1 MPLWFG
7 NGKIYVLPPA
17 PTCHPPLPPGL
28 VPPVSSLQLRLVPS
42 GGASSS
48 AEHGWDS
55 RLCPHVQVNYRDSM
69 LEQLIL
75 EILSHFLDE

>member
-1 MPLWFG
+1 MPLWLG
-7 NGKIYVLPPA
+7 NGKIYVLLPA
-17 PTCHPPLPPGL
+17 PTCHPPLTPGL
-28 VPPVSSLQLRLVPS
+28 VPPVSSLQLQLLSP

-55 RLCPHVQVNYRDSM
+55 RLCPHVQVNYHDSV

-75 EILSHFLDE
+75 EILSPFLDE